1 MLRRHIQDPLLE
13 ALQDFPV
20 VLLTGARQVGKSTLA
35 QALPGPDWRA
45 SYVTLDDRLTL
56 DAALRDPDGFLAG
69 TPTPVILDEVQRAP
83 DLLRALK
90 LIVDRGRRPGQY
102 LLTGSANLM
111 TLKVVSESL
120 AGRMALHE
128 LYPFSWPEMQGK
140 PAPTVLEDLYDAP
153 NARALLERWP
163 KGPPSERRQEI
174 QGLILTGGYPTPAMM
189 RSPASRARWFEAY
202 RKTYLERDLRDIAA
216 IANLPD
222 FDRLL
227 TLVALRTGQLLNFSE
242 ISRELGLPLTT
253 VRRYLNLLETTY
265 QVFLVPPYFTNIGK
279 RLVKTPKLYVTD
291 TGMACHLAAVE
302 NWQVLER
309 QGRVGALVETW
320 VATELRKLIS
330 LGGRYQ
336 LYFWRTHAGREVDF
350 LVERGEELVAIEVK
364 WTGGIGDSDLAGF
377 KDCAQ
382 ALGERLRF
390 SVLLYP
396 GTEVVALGSRTVAVP
411 FSTFL
416 GVA

>member
-1 MLRRHIQDPLLE
+1 M
-13 ALQDFPV
+13 

>member
-1 MLRRHIQDPLLE
+1 MIRRHLQAPILE
-13 ALQDFPV
+13 TLQDFPV

-35 QALPGPDWRA
+35 QALPGPEWKA
-45 SYVTLDDRLTL
+45 SYLTLDDRVTL

-69 TPTPVILDEVQRAP
+69 TPAPVIIDEVQRAP

-90 LIVDRGRRPGQY
+90 LVVDRSRRPGQY

-128 LYPFSWPEMQGK
+128 LYPFSWPELAGK
-140 PAPTVLEDLYDAP
+140 PAPRVLDALFGAAD
-153 NARALLERWP
+153 ARALLGLWP
-163 KGPPSERRQEI
+163 KGPLPDRRQEI
-174 QGLILTGGYPTPAMM
+174 QGLILSGGYPTPSLM
-189 RSPASRARWFEAY
+189 RSATSRTRWFEAY
-202 RKTYLERDLRDIAA
+202 RQTYLERDLRDIAA
-216 IANLPD
+216 VANLPD
-222 FDRLL
+222 FGRLL
-227 TLVALRTGQLLNFSE
+227 SLAALRTGQLLNVSE

-265 QVFLVPPYFTNIGK
+265 QVRLVRPYFANTGK
-279 RLVKTPKLYVTD
+279 RLVKTPKLYLSD

-302 NWQVLER
+302 DWQVLER
-309 QGRVGALVETW
+309 QGRVGPMVETW
-320 VATELRKLIS
+320 VAAELRKLMS
-330 LGGRYQ
+330 LDSRYR
-336 LYFWRTHAGREVDF
+336 LYFWRTHTGREADF
-350 LVERGEELVAIEVK
+350 LIERGEELVAIEVK
-364 WTGGIGDSDLAGF
+364 WAGGIGDSDLAGL

-396 GTEVVALGSRTVAVP
+396 GTQVVALDRRTVAVP
-411 FSTFL
+411 FGAFF